1 MTWFCHACLALLP
14 CRSGQRQGCGQI
26 PPVCELEK
34 IVGGADDG
42 PLGAHLVDAAQQ
54 ELAEPACLLDV
65 PKHWF
70 WELLA
75 QPVGAGT
82 PPGLAFFAIVLVRR
96 RGSLRLR

>member
-42 PLGAHLVDAAQQ
+42 PLGAHLVDAAHQ
-54 ELAEPACLLDV
+54 ELAESACLLDL
-65 PKHWF
+65 PEHRLG
-70 WELLA
+70 ELLA
-75 QPVGAGT
+75 QPVGAGV
-82 PPGLAFFAIVLVRR
+82 PAGLDLCAHGLDSRR
-96 RGSLRLR
+96 